1 MRGFRS
7 ASHHVE
13 ARVSKWATSS
23 TETEEEE
30 EEKVEGDAFRGE
42 AAAEVDEKVRKLP
55 LPLLVC
61 PSRIHVSF
69 TSVLVPPTTSDHG
82 RQQHDDWGP
91 TRTRRLR
98 GSKLVLVRARMMCCT
113 IMLGMLWRCRGTAL
127 YFCSASYVASV
138 SIWHADLMT
147 MARHVVLG
155 DGDGVAHGW

>member
-30 EEKVEGDAFRGE
+30 AEGDAFRGE
-42 AAAEVDEKVRKLP
+42 AVAEVDEKVRKLP
-55 LPLLVC
+55 LPLHVC
-61 PSRIHVSF
+61 RCQIHVSF

-98 GSKLVLVRARMMCCT
+98 GSKLVRARMMCCT
-113 IMLGMLWRCRGTAL
+113 IMLGMLWRCRGTADDG
-127 YFCSASYVASV
+127 AA
-138 SIWHADLMT
+138 WHVEIMLFG
-147 MARHVVLG
+147 LLNQ
-155 DGDGVAHGW
+155 WPLC